1 MLKQE
6 AKSKIE
12 ELNSQVCS
20 TSELTSASVI
30 ESQQEEITKYP
41 SCYNLQFSM
50 SIANIAAVCD
60 IAI

>member
-20 TSELTSASVI
+20 ASELATASVI
-30 ESQQEEITKYP
+30 ESQQEEITKHPY
-41 SCYNLQFSM
+41 CYNL
-50 SIANIAAVCD
+50 
-60 IAI
+60 

>member
-41 SCYNLQFSM
+41 SCYNL
-50 SIANIAAVCD
+50 
-60 IAI
+60 